1 MSFQNSIVLFLH
13 IKQAEAID
21 PSLLVTRIQFPA
33 SRPRCLRIVHQPKKE
48 FLRLLLDICKMAV
61 QYPGGQQVIIQYPM
75 LLLQIGSPPLAVN
88 ADVTF
93 LFGR

>member
-1 MSFQNSIVLFLH
+1 
-13 IKQAEAID
+13 
-21 PSLLVTRIQFPA
+21 
-33 SRPRCLRIVHQPKKE
+33 
-48 FLRLLLDICKMAV
+48 MAV

-93 LFGR
+93 LFGRYSNIEQAIVALPCVSAAQLLK